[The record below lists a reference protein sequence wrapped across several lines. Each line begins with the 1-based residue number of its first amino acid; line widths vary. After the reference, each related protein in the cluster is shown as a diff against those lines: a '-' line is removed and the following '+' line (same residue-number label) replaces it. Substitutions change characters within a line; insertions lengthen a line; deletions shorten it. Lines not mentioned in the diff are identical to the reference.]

1 MCVCVCVYILVYPRQ
16 HPVKR
21 NVVAKIIKIG
31 GEGEVSTAKKRDA
44 T

>member
-1 MCVCVCVYILVYPRQ
+1 MYIHVYPRE

-31 GEGEVSTAKKRDA
+31 GQGEVSTAKKRDA